1 MTHFIRWRHESDE
14 NGNLATRVLSG
25 YELARKARIAL
36 HVHHAL
42 LFISL
47 KSLPVYYVK
56 LPIFTCYG
64 GCLYKKKILF
74 FFFWSRLECNSR
86 QMSKS
91 PPLEHFIINIER
103 DGTRAKTFSGAR
115 SPFLSPYWES
125 LKWGNQAD
133 KFGRLKV
140 SLQFNRFVR
149 HNLQQTKQIYHAR
162 LTRLTWTSA
171 YLARLRQI
179 LKVVLTVA
187 VIDI

>member
-1 MTHFIRWRHESDE
+1 MTHFIRWRHDSDE
-14 NGNLATRVLSG
+14 NGDLASRVLSG
-25 YELARKARIAL
+25 YELARKARIPL

-64 GCLYKKKILF
+64 GCLHTKNMF
-74 FFFWSRLECNSR
+74 FFPKLFRMQLQTNVKKFPTRTFYNKYW
-86 QMSKS
+86 
-91 PPLEHFIINIER
+91 
-103 DGTRAKTFSGAR
+103 TRAKILSGAR
-115 SPFLSPYWES
+115 SHFWSTYWES
-125 LKWGNQAD
+125 LKRGNQAD
-133 KFGRLKV
+133 KFGCLKV
-140 SLQFNRFVR
+140 SLWFNRFVS
-149 HNLQQTKQIYHAR
+149 HNWQQTKQICHAK